1 MIVQW
6 FVGFHSRYARSAS
19 GSLTFT
25 GLWGHCE
32 IWGYTIDDTW
42 VFIDPQGMKGTSTYV
57 THLYDEVLAQI
68 EARFALCE
76 TILTVPAPQNVNF
89 FPAFPPMTCAS
100 IAGHFLGVRAFT
112 PSGLKRKL
120 LRNGAEIVHEAEGR
134 PKGSGRSRAPAANC

>member
-6 FVGFHSRYARSAS
+6 FIGFHSRHVRSAA

-42 VFIDPQGMKGTSTYV
+42 VFIDPQGVKGTRILV
-57 THLYDEVLAQI
+57 THLYDEVMAQI
-68 EARFALCE
+68 EARWTLCE
-76 TILTVPAPQNVNF
+76 TILTVPAGTETAF
-89 FPAFPPMTCAS
+89 FPVFPPMTCATVV
-100 IAGHFLGVRAFT
+100 GHMLGVRAFT

-120 LRNGAEIVHEAEGR
+120 LRKGAEIVHETQGR
-134 PKGSGRSRAPAANC
+134 PQRPCRA